1 MFSVH
6 EGGDKTNRQQA
17 RMERERQRWQE
28 VKLTVDSGACDHV
41 INPAQVSQ
49 KINTDTP
56 AVRNEVTY
64 RSASGHPL
72 PNLGEV
78 KLQGTTQEGGELEL
92 TMQVAGVKKPLAS
105 VRKMCKAGNRVVFD
119 DEGDYVQNK
128 ASGTKIP
135 ITQEDGTYQVSMW
148 VPITEEQENTLQGNM
163 FAALGKESESALP
176 FERDVFAQEDD
187 EVRHNAPGVSSGS
200 VFPRRA

>member
-1 MFSVH
+1 
-6 EGGDKTNRQQA
+6 
-17 RMERERQRWQE
+17 
-28 VKLTVDSGACDHV
+28 
-41 INPAQVSQ
+41 
-49 KINTDTP
+49 
-56 AVRNEVTY
+56 
-64 RSASGHPL
+64 
-72 PNLGEV
+72 
-78 KLQGTTQEGGELEL
+78 
-92 TMQVAGVKKPLAS
+92 MQVAGVKKPLAS